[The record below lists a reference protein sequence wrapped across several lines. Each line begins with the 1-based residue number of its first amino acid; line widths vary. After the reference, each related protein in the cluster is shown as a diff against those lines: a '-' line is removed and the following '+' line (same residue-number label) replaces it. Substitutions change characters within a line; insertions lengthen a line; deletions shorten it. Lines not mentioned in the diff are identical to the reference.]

1 MRHDEVTQLREW
13 AISGARIQLEEIYA
27 TFPELAPTAT
37 TTPTQPRQVRPQN
50 GQAPRAVSDAHRRKL
65 SRMMTRRWKAAR
77 KAGLSKLG

>member
-13 AISGARIQLEEIYA
+13 AISGARIQLEEIYT

-37 TTPTQPRQVRPQN
+37 RPTHTRQARPQN
-50 GQAPRAVSDAHRRKL
+50 GQTTPRTVSDAHRRKL